1 MYASNFVRIIMSKKI
16 TLAITIIGHNEIEHL
31 RDILPRLSWADEV
44 IYVDC
49 ESSDGSAI
57 FAKKQNSRVFQ
68 RPNNPNLNINKSYAM
83 DKSSQDWIFYLDPDE
98 RISAELA
105 DEIHSTIS
113 NPGEYVAFQLKRK
126 NHYFGKWLRFG
137 SQYPDVQLRLFKRGY
152 GHFPQ
157 KHVHEK
163 LEISG
168 KTGML
173 NHNLL
178 HYPYLSIS
186 QYIQKFNFYTSFEAQ
201 FLLDNGKTPSLL
213 LGMQYIFLKPISRF
227 IRRYFFKLGFR
238 DGWPGFFAA
247 IFDALNYLVRYFKLI
262 ELSKKANIPTNNDI
276 S

>member
-1 MYASNFVRIIMSKKI
+1 MMSKKT

-31 RDILPRLSWADEV
+31 KEILNKLDWADEV

-49 ESSDGSAI
+49 ESNDGSES
-57 FAKKQNSRVFQ
+57 FAKKQKCKVFQ

-98 RISAELA
+98 RISADLA
-105 DEIHSTIS
+105 GEIQAVIS
-113 NPGEYVAFQLKRK
+113 DPGEFVAFQLKRK
-126 NHYFGKWLRFG
+126 NHYFGKWLRYG
-137 SQYPDVQLRLFKRGY
+137 SQYPDVQLRLFKKGF
-152 GHFPQ
+152 GQFPQ

-163 LEISG
+163 LEITG

-173 NHNLL
+173 RHDLL
-178 HYPYLSIS
+178 HFPYLNIS

-201 FLLDNGKTPSLL
+201 YLKDTGKTPGFV
-213 LGMQYIFLKPISRF
+213 LGVQYIFLKPLSRF

-247 IFDALNYLVRYFKLI
+247 FFDALNYLVRYFKLI
-262 ELSKKANIPTNNDI
+262 ELSRITNIPANNDI

>member
-1 MYASNFVRIIMSKKI
+1 MTKNT
-16 TLAITIIGHNEIEHL
+16 TLAITIIGHNENEHL
-31 RDILPRLSWADEV
+31 RDLLPDLGWADEV

-49 ESSDGSAI
+49 ESMDGSAT
-57 FAKKQNSRVFQ
+57 FAKKQNCQVFA

-83 DKSSQDWIFYLDPDE
+83 EKSSQDWIFYLDPDE

-105 DEIHSTIS
+105 DEIYSTLS
-113 NPGEYVAFQLKRK
+113 EPGEYVAFQLKRR
-126 NHYFGKWLRFG
+126 NHYFGKWLRYG
-137 SQYPDVQLRLFKRGY
+137 SQYPDVQLRLFRRGY

-168 KTGML
+168 KIGML
-173 NHNLL
+173 DHDLL

-186 QYIQKFNFYTSFEAQ
+186 QYIQKFNFYTSFEAN
-201 FLLDNGKTPSLL
+201 FLLNNKKKPNFLMGL
-213 LGMQYIFLKPISRF
+213 QYILFKPISRF

-247 IFDALNYLVRYFKLI
+247 LFDALNYIVRYFKFI
-262 ELSKKANIPTNNDI
+262 ELSRNTNITPNNDI
-276 S
+276 

>member
-1 MYASNFVRIIMSKKI
+1 MTKKT

-31 RDILPRLSWADEV
+31 RDLFPDLDWADEV

-49 ESSDGSAI
+49 ESRDGSATY
-57 FAKKQNSRVFQ
+57 AKKQHCQVFE

-83 DKSSQDWIFYLDPDE
+83 EKSSQDWIFYLDPDE

-105 DEIHSTIS
+105 NEINSAIS
-113 NPGEYVAFQLKRK
+113 NPGDYVAFQLKRK
-126 NHYFGKWLRFG
+126 NHYFGKWLRYG

-163 LEISG
+163 LDISG

-173 NHNLL
+173 NHDL
-178 HYPYLSIS
+178 HHFPYGNIN

-201 FLLDNGKTPSLL
+201 FLLDNGKKPSLI
-213 LGMQYIFLKPISRF
+213 LGLQYIFLKPISRF
-227 IRRYFFKLGFR
+227 VRRYFFKLGFR
-238 DGWPGFFAA
+238 DSWQGFFAA
-247 IFDALNYLVRYFKLI
+247 IFDALNFSVRYFKLI
-262 ELSKKANIPTNNDI
+262 ELSKKMNNPINHDI
-276 S
+276 

>member
-1 MYASNFVRIIMSKKI
+1 MTRKP

-31 RDILPRLSWADEV
+31 REMLPRLGWAAEI

-49 ESSDGSAI
+49 ESKDDSAT
-57 FAKKQNSRVFQ
+57 FAKKHYCRVYQ

-83 DKSSQDWIFYLDPDE
+83 EKSSQDWIFYLDPDE

-105 DEIHSTIS
+105 DEIYSAIS
-113 NPGEYVAFQLKRK
+113 KPGEYVAFQLKRK
-126 NHYFGKWLRFG
+126 NHYFGKWLRYG
-137 SQYPDVQLRLFKRGY
+137 SQYPDVQLRLFKKGY

-168 KTGML
+168 KTGIL
-173 NHNLL
+173 NHDLL
-178 HYPYLSIS
+178 HYPYLSID

-201 FLLDNGKTPSLL
+201 YLLDNGKTPSII
-213 LGMQYIFLKPISRF
+213 LGAQYIFLKPITRF
-227 IRRYFFKLGFR
+227 VRRYFFKLGFR

-247 IFDALNYLVRYFKLI
+247 IFDAMNYLVRYFKLI
-262 ELSKKANIPTNNDI
+262 ELSKKANNSIKNEN